1 MIMAVIKR
9 ILSKFGPGFITG
21 ASDDDPSG
29 IATYTQTGAKFGLSL
44 LWTALFMLPMM
55 SAVQEMV
62 GRIATVTGQGLTA
75 VVRKRL
81 PRWVLFMF
89 VGLIVAANTINI
101 GADLGAMSDAM
112 RLLVPQVPFAVMAIL
127 FTVFILLLEIYITYK
142 TYVRILKWFA
152 LALFSYALTLIIVTH
167 NWGGLFIS
175 LVTPHWAWSK
185 DFILMVVAL
194 LGTTISPYLF
204 VWQSNEEVEEE
215 IAQGKTT
222 VASRRG
228 STKGEMREMREDTFM
243 GMGFSQVIMFCI
255 VATAANA
262 FFSHGLFDIQTSAQ
276 AAQAL
281 TPLAGHFASLIFAVG
296 VIGVGLMSVPVLS
309 ASASYA
315 LSEAF
320 GWKEGLYKKFREAH
334 GFYGVITV
342 STLIGLLINFV
353 GINPIQALIWAAV
366 LNGLATPPL
375 IAVIL
380 KLANDKKIMGK
391 WVNGWLANTVGGITL
406 AVTAVCTVLFFVL

>member
-1 MIMAVIKR
+1 MGLIKR

-44 LWTALFMLPMM
+44 LWSSLFMLPMM
-55 SAVQEMV
+55 SAIQEMV
-62 GRIATVTGQGLTA
+62 GRIGTVTGQGLTA

-81 PRWVLFMF
+81 PRWVLYMF
-89 VGLIVAANTINI
+89 VGLIVTANTINI

-112 RLLVPQVPFAVMAIL
+112 RLLVPGIPFAVMAIL
-127 FTVFILLLEIYITYK
+127 FTVFILLLEIFVTYK
-142 TYVRILKWFA
+142 TYARILKWFA

-167 NWGGLFIS
+167 NWGTLAASLFI
-175 LVTPHWAWSK
+175 PHFEFNK

-215 IAQGKTT
+215 ISQGKTT
-222 VASRRG
+222 LASRRG
-228 STKGEMREMREDTFM
+228 SSKEEMREMREDTFI
-243 GMGFSQVIMFCI
+243 GMAFSQTIMFCI

-262 FFSHGLFDIQTSAQ
+262 FFSHGLFDIQTSSQ

-281 TPLAGHFASLIFAVG
+281 VPLAGRFASLVFAIG
-296 VIGVGLMSVPVLS
+296 VIGVGLMAVPVLS

-320 GWKEGLYKKFREAH
+320 GWKEGLYKKFRDAH
-334 GFYGVITV
+334 GFYGVITI

-366 LNGLATPPL
+366 LNGVVTPPL

-391 WVNGWLANTVGGITL
+391 WINGWLSNTVGAFTL
-406 AVTAVCTVLFFVL
+406 AVTAVCTILFFIL